1 MEFAGKI
8 RAGRAYLNWTQEK
21 LAAESD
27 LSFQGIQKIERGET
41 QPTAR
46 TQEKIVRAF
55 AKNGVNFRSKGI
67 EYEEYPVIFVDG
79 NDHESCYIQLLQD
92 AFEHLKQKKDPE
104 LLIMFSDDKVSPP
117 AVNDLYRQM
126 RAAGIKM
133 RQLVQEGNTYIM
145 GSLDEYRYVPKEFFI
160 NRVTLIY
167 GNRIANETAN
177 FNRALIKVDP
187 INADIQR
194 NTFNMLW
201 SMLKKPEKT
210 TADERL

>member
-8 RAGRAYLNWTQEK
+8 RSARAYLGWTQEK
-21 LAAESD
+21 LADKAD

-46 TQEKIVRAF
+46 TQAKIIHAF
-55 AKNGVNFRSKGI
+55 EKNGVRFTSKGI
-67 EYEEYPVIFVDG
+67 EYEEYPIIFVEG
-79 NDHESCYIQLLQD
+79 NTHETCYIQLLHD
-92 AFEHLKQKKDPE
+92 AFEHLQEHKKKE
-104 LLIMFSDDKVSPP
+104 LLIMYADDKVSPSS
-117 AVNDLYRQM
+117 VNDMYRKM

-133 RQLVQEGNTYIM
+133 RQLIQEGNTYIM
-145 GSLDEYRYVPKEFFI
+145 GPLDEYRYVPKEFFI

-167 GNRIANETAN
+167 GNRIATETAN

-187 INADIQR
+187 INAEIQR

-201 SMLKKPEKT
+201 SILKQPTQSSSDEKF
-210 TADERL
+210 